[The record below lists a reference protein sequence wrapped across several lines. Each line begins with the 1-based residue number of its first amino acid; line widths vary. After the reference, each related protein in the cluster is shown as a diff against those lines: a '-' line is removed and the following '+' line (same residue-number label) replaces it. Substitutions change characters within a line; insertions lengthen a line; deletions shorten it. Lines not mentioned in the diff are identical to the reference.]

1 MFDSKLCLERL
12 LILLLYC
19 FIFSFLFSSTRCIKP
34 PLWQLF
40 LVFVLFF
47 LLFEIQTGF
56 SLFHLFSYRFITLFT
71 MMLNLTTVRI
81 RSCLLCSTKI
91 TIITFFFV
99 LFDFYNEARFCFAFF
114 FVCFSLICYRMSF
127 IIKSWMDIFRVVV
140 GFLLSI
146 LIYSEDDFFL
156 FAS

>member
-1 MFDSKLCLERL
+1 MA
-12 LILLLYC
+12 I
-19 FIFSFLFSSTRCIKP
+19 ISS
-34 PLWQLF
+34 
-40 LVFVLFF
+40 VLFF

-56 SLFHLFSYRFITLFT
+56 SLFHLFSYRFITLYT
-71 MMLNLTTVRI
+71 MMFNLTTVRI

-99 LFDFYNEARFCFAFF
+99 LFYFYNEARFCFAFF

-127 IIKSWMDIFRVVV
+127 IIKSWMDLFRVVV

-146 LIYSEDDFFL
+146 LIYSEDVFFVRFVESL
-156 FAS
+156 